1 MINFLRALNIRYGIK
16 YLALASLVVLSQ
28 ACSDDDD
35 QEPKDTTVPQVAFSD
50 LTDGQTVWSTVT
62 ATVTASDDKGLEK
75 VEVFVDGT
83 LLATLTA
90 EPFTT
95 SWNTSSASDGQHTI
109 KAVVT
114 DKNGNTADKSIT
126 VTVQN
131 TLVTINISADQL
143 AAGER
148 GFVFLSGL
156 DGKVLAATEYQNGQA
171 LALKADGYK
180 EKEFFLT
187 EVFIQANNSVSAR
200 TYTNIAR
207 GNSWVLADLSMGDIA
222 PPPDAGYATFNF
234 TNAQQGD
241 YGILT
246 NGSSSFISAGLP
258 TETTMVLSKN
268 PSKLYVV
275 KMGDDQ
281 TPVAYNLF
289 PNITA
294 GSTSTINLATV
305 NKTFTTASTP
315 LPDGITFISIDI
327 IGYPTAG
334 DYSEPYVVARSF
346 WDAGPDPVPAGQT
359 LDYFYPGN
367 AFPSYWLTLSYEGEK
382 IAVYRNIWGSTT
394 ATAELIAYDASFSF
408 ANNALTYS
416 LSGEMDVTSIFFS
429 NESTYWTY
437 FLAPGNKQVI
447 PSFEIPAILSAKW
460 SFPNISQPSQ
470 FELLDYETIDGYT
483 DFLDYD
489 RQSEKGWDEIGSK
502 HVNYTDMYVK
512 NTQDEGGRLQKS
524 GRHRKGA
531 ATR

>member
-1 MINFLRALNIRYGIK
+1 MTKFSRALNTRRGIK

-28 ACSDDDD
+28 ACSDDD
-35 QEPKDTTVPQVAFSD
+35 QEPNDTTVPQIAFSD

-75 VEVFVDGT
+75 IEVFVDGT
-83 LLATLTA
+83 LLTTLTA

-95 SWNTSSASDGQHTI
+95 SWNTSSASDGRHTI
-109 KAVVT
+109 KAVAT

-156 DGKVLAATEYQNGQA
+156 DGKVLTATEYQNGQE
-171 LALKADGYK
+171 LTLKADGYK

-187 EVFIQANNSVSAR
+187 EVFIQASNSVSAR

-207 GNSWVLADLSMGDIA
+207 GNSWVLADLSLGDIA

-246 NGSSSFISAGLP
+246 NGSSSSISAGLP
-258 TETTMVLSKN
+258 TESTMVLSKN

-281 TPVAYNLF
+281 IPVAYNLF

-294 GSTSTINLATV
+294 GSTSTINLATIS
-305 NKTFTTASTP
+305 KPFTTGSTP
-315 LPDGITFISIDI
+315 LPDGITFISMDI

-367 AFPSYWLTLSYEGEK
+367 AFPSYWLTLSYEGPK
-382 IAVYRNIWGSTT
+382 FAVYRNIWGSTT
-394 ATAELIAYDASFSF
+394 ATADLIAYDASFSF

-416 LSGEMDVTSIFFS
+416 LSGEMDVTAIYFD
-429 NESTYWTY
+429 NGSTYWTY
-437 FLAPGNKQVI
+437 FLAPGTKQVI
-447 PSFEIPAILSAKW
+447 PSFEIPTILSAKW
-460 SFPNISQPSQ
+460 SFPNLAKPSQ
-470 FELLDYETIDGYT
+470 FELLDYETIDGYA
-483 DFLDYD
+483 DLLDYD
-489 RQSEKGWDEIGSK
+489 RRSEKGWDEIGGK
-502 HVNYTDMYVK
+502 QVNYTEMYVK
-512 NTQDEGGRLQKS
+512 DSDDEGGRLQRA
-524 GRHRKGA
+524 RHQHKAVTIR
-531 ATR
+531 

>member
-1 MINFLRALNIRYGIK
+1 MMNFSRAFNIRYGIK
-16 YLALASLVVLSQ
+16 YLAFASLIVLSQ
-28 ACSDDDD
+28 ACSDDD
-35 QEPKDTTVPQVAFSD
+35 QEPKDTKAPQVAFTD

-62 ATVTASDDKGLEK
+62 ATVTASDEKGLEK
-75 VEVFVDGT
+75 VEVYIDGT
-83 LLATLTA
+83 LLAMLTA

-131 TLVTINISADQL
+131 KLVTINIQADQL
-143 AAGER
+143 ATGER

-156 DGKVLAATEYQNGQA
+156 DGKVLTATEYQNGQA
-171 LALKADGYK
+171 LTLKADGYK

-187 EVFIQANNSVSAR
+187 EVFVQANNAVNAR

-207 GNSWVLADLSMGDIA
+207 GNSWVLADLSLGDIA
-222 PPPDAGYATFNF
+222 PPPGAGYATFNF

-246 NGSSSFISAGLP
+246 NGSSSFISGGLP
-258 TETTMVLSKN
+258 TETTMVLSKS

-275 KMGDDQ
+275 KMGDDHQ

-289 PNITA
+289 PNIIA
-294 GSTSTINLATV
+294 GSTSTINLAAV
-305 NKTFTTASTP
+305 NKTFTTGSTP
-315 LPDGITFISIDI
+315 LQDGITFISIDI

-367 AFPSYWLTLSYEGEK
+367 AFPSYWLTLSYEGKEFV
-382 IAVYRNIWGSTT
+382 AYRNIWGSSTT
-394 ATAELIAYDASFSF
+394 ATAELIAHDASFSF
-408 ANNALTYS
+408 ASNTLTYS
-416 LSGEMDVTSIFFS
+416 LSGEMDVTAIYFS
-429 NESTYWTY
+429 NETTYWTY

-460 SFPNISQPSQ
+460 SFPSITNPSE

-489 RQSEKGWDEIGSK
+489 RQSQKR
-502 HVNYTDMYVK
+502 M
-512 NTQDEGGRLQKS
+512 GRNWQQA
-524 GRHRKGA
+524 G
-531 ATR
+531 